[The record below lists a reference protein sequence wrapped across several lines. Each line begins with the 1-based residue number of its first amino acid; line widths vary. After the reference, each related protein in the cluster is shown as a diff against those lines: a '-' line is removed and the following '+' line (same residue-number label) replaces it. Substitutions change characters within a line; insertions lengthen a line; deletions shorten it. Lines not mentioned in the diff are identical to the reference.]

1 MTRLLL
7 MLLTATPAVAQTT
20 VQTIPMTTGPSY
32 GTSGTVTTNAVTSAS
47 VATLGPA
54 MTTGATGS
62 VGTPQERTVS
72 TLGSSV
78 ASPAV
83 AAPATPNELSGPATQ
98 HR

>member
-7 MLLTATPAVAQTT
+7 MLLMATPAVAQTT
-20 VQTIPMTTGPSY
+20 LQTIPMTTGPSY

-47 VATLGPA
+47 IATLGPA
-54 MTTGATGS
+54 MTTGSAGS
-62 VGTPQERTVS
+62 VGAPQERTIS

-78 ASPAV
+78 ASPVV
-83 AAPATPNELSGPATQ
+83 AAPATPNELSGPAAQ